1 MQEAGFRSLMVSSR
15 PKGSPAQATS
25 SAGFLDM
32 PTAAP
37 SNDGSINEIQKLHLT
52 RESPLETVV
61 FDLEASPEAPRP
73 PQRRRTKQ
81 VETTYNLGLA
91 VLRYVTTE
99 QESVLVEGSGKER
112 SITARRT
119 RYDLRLAQWL
129 LTRGLSW
136 QTSGIYGSWQYNFR
150 TFRYIPEDALIVDF
164 CVEGDVANV
173 QRMFDKG
180 LASPFDRV
188 RYEDG
193 DEDWSLLHVSSVSLP
208 TQCSSLTKHDDTSS
222 LSLIAMCNCV
232 NS

>member
-1 MQEAGFRSLMVSSR
+1 MQEAGFRSLMVSLR

-25 SAGFLDM
+25 SARFLDM
-32 PTAAP
+32 PIAAP
-37 SNDGSINEIQKLHLT
+37 SNKGSTNKIQKLHLT
-52 RESPLETVV
+52 RESPLETGV
-61 FDLEASPEAPRP
+61 FDLEEPPEAPRP

-81 VETTYNLGLA
+81 VETTYKLGLA

-99 QESVLVEGSGKER
+99 QESVLVEGPGKER

-129 LTRGLSW
+129 LNRGLSW

-150 TFRYIPEDALIVDF
+150 TFRYIPTDALIVDF
-164 CVEGDVANV
+164 CIEGDVANV

-188 RYEDG
+188 RYG
-193 DEDWSLLHVSSVSLP
+193 DADWSLLHVSSVSLL
-208 TQCSSLTKHDDTSS
+208 TQCSSLTKHDDTSY